1 MFSPSRLRANR
12 ERRDL
17 TRTQLHHELILL
29 GHRPCRAMI
38 NRWEEGVVEPHAS
51 DLAALASVLRV
62 PMDFFFESTTVQPGA
77 AKG

>member
-1 MFSPSRLRANR
+1 MFSPTRLQRARLRR
-12 ERRDL
+12 ELSRS
-17 TRTQLHHELILL
+17 QLHQELILL
-29 GHRPCRAMI
+29 GRSPCRAMI

-62 PMDFFFESTTVQPGA
+62 PMDSFFESTTVQPGA